1 MILAIIHHKGGTGTT
16 TSALNLAGQV
26 IKKG

>member
-1 MILAIIHHKGGTGTT
+1 MVPALTNNKGGTGTT